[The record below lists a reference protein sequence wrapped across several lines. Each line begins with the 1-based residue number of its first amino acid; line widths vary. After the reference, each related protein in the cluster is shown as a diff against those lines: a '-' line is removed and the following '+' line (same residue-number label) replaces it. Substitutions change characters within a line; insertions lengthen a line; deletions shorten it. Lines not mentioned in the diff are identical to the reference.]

1 MAVRRACS
9 ACSLDG
15 GAAHAL
21 IGLQAHPGLCA
32 AAGEARRD
40 GRWRDVTMWVVPNVQ
55 NDGAAAHIHG
65 SKFQRCFTVNLFSR
79 TPRPLREASSASCI
93 RHRASSASSF
103 MFMGGGAVSQG
114 GAVALG
120 ILGRSGRKLFD
131 DFFENID
138 GLVLSILKRAFEL
151 CMGPLEGSLL
161 RTFEEGGMLI
171 TERPRKRL
179 SSGID
184 GKRLF

>member
-1 MAVRRACS
+1 M
-9 ACSLDG
+9 
-15 GAAHAL
+15 
-21 IGLQAHPGLCA
+21 
-32 AAGEARRD
+32 
-40 GRWRDVTMWVVPNVQ
+40 
-55 NDGAAAHIHG
+55 
-65 SKFQRCFTVNLFSR
+65 
-79 TPRPLREASSASCI
+79 
-93 RHRASSASSF
+93 
-103 MFMGGGAVSQG
+103 SQG

-138 GLVLSILKRAFEL
+138 GPVLSILKRAFEL